1 MTASLR
7 LLSSLVVLLAGL
19 VGLGSTPLGW
29 WSAMLPTAPR
39 TRGVEETRSMAI
51 PPSRTNQLLL
61 RRISLKTEFLDQLAG
76 GTLSLFE
83 VAAWFRFLNLEPA
96 TLPDYG
102 WRTFPGASD
111 EEKVCRQV
119 LHWHLAR
126 MSSRLPSSEAV
137 AMHNCLEEELAKH
150 LARHGRVILPDVVN
164 GVDVTA
170 GR

>member
-7 LLSSLVVLLAGL
+7 LLSSLVVLIAGL
-19 VGLGSTPLGW
+19 VGPGSTLLGW
-29 WSAMLPTAPR
+29 WSAMLPTATR
-39 TRGVEETRSMAI
+39 TSGVDDTQSIAI

-61 RRISLKTEFLDQLAG
+61 QRISLKTEFLDQLAG

-83 VAAWFRFLNLEPA
+83 VAAWFRFLNQEPA
-96 TLPDYG
+96 ALPDYG

-126 MSSRLPSSEAV
+126 MSSRLLSSEAV

-150 LARHGRVILPDVVN
+150 LAQHGRVILPDVVN
-164 GVDVTA
+164 GVEVTA